1 MIIMSV
7 DVGEA
12 RSGIAVCD
20 KSEFLAS
27 PVCVIEEYNEQKR
40 LQKVF
45 LKAKELKAE
54 MVVVG
59 LPKNMNGSE
68 GERAE
73 KCRNFAKELSSLLG
87 EDIPVEMCDERATTL
102 LAHTYLN
109 LNDVKGKK
117 RKNTVD
123 AVAATIIL
131 EDFLNLRKNKK

>member
-45 LKAKELKAE
+45 LKAKELNAE

-73 KCRNFAKELSSLLG
+73 KCRNFAKELSVLLG
-87 EDIPVEMCDERATTL
+87 ENISVELCDERATTL